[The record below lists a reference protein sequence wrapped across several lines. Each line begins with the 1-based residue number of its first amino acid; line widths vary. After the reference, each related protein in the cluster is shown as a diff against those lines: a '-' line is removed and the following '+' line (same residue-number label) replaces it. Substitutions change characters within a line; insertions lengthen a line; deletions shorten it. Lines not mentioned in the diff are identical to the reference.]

1 MEYGFI
7 LFDDNI
13 NQKEKIQKNIMSG
26 VYCIYGQQP
35 KHFEKIKDLPR
46 NIIWYSNLKKEGVW
60 RSGLKNIK
68 SKDYL
73 GISYDGLFYNFFNT
87 TDKNKIASFFAKLFN
102 HAMYS
107 YEYFWR
113 NLGLGDFKLTEADLY
128 EEIYKKF
135 MQSSFPP
142 NTDKEMRHRFS
153 LSYLEKTISP
163 VIKDV
168 YDEDKIKNNDKGKA
182 FTFILSPDYYLNKV
196 LEEDLPM
203 GKWQSISQI
212 ESNFFNQS
220 NKIKREKLVIL
231 ANQNSNT
238 KTKFLV
244 KIDNLKLNP
253 VFKENNWGALW
264 LGTRGFLLNGT
275 VIDELWLNEKE
286 FLFINKHA
294 EFDVLDVY
302 VNKDTKNIKDYFY
315 KKLFPIDKLQEDL
328 DIRKISLSFQII
340 QRLFFKAF
348 INTGYLPE
356 TRDKFPFTEN
366 MIWFKAKE
374 REILFDVAKNFVQT
388 FKCKIIEFGNGE
400 ITVSFENEKNNQID
414 KEKLVTFLIENHLI
428 VPYFLSIEQT
438 GYLNNSNHL
447 DEQSKYSF
455 NLNLIDYK
463 LKHKFIKSIGQN
475 DKYQHESYFNF
486 INHLSFIFSNDKKE
500 IAELATIVS
509 KMNFSQNDEK
519 DLDLKWFLEQ
529 TNKVISSSLSNN

>member
-7 LFDDNI
+7 LFDENI

-35 KHFEKIKDLPR
+35 KHFEKIKDLPK

-87 TDKNKIASFFAKLFN
+87 TDKNKIASSFAKLFN

-113 NLGLGDFKLTEADLY
+113 NLSLGEFKITEANLY

-142 NTDKEMRHRFS
+142 NTDKEMRYRFS
-153 LSYLEKTISP
+153 LSYLDKTVEPI
-163 VIKDV
+163 IKDIF
-168 YDEDKIKNNDKGKA
+168 DENKVEKNNDKGKA

-203 GKWQSISQI
+203 GKWQHISQI
-212 ESNFFNQS
+212 EANFFNQS
-220 NKIKREKLVIL
+220 LKLKKEKLVIL
-231 ANQNSNT
+231 SNS

-253 VFKENNWGALW
+253 VFKENNWGSLW

-302 VNKDTKNIKDYFY
+302 VNKETKNIKEYFY
-315 KKLFPIDKLQEDL
+315 KKLFPIEKLQENL
-328 DIRKISLSFQII
+328 EIRKLSLSYQII
-340 QRLFFKAF
+340 QRLFLKAF

-374 REILFDVAKNFVQT
+374 REILFEIAKNFVQI

-400 ITVSFENEKNNQID
+400 ITVSFDNEKNEQID
-414 KEKLVTFLIENHLI
+414 KQKLVEFLIENHLI
-428 VPYFLSIEQT
+428 VPYFLSINHT
-438 GYLNNSNHL
+438 DYLDNIKKIESIHINEN
-447 DEQSKYSF
+447 

-463 LKHKFIKSIGQN
+463 LKNKFIKTIGQL
-475 DKYQHESYFNF
+475 DKYQQESYFNF

-500 IAELATIVS
+500 MAELGTIIS

-519 DLDLKWFLEQ
+519 DNDLKWFLEQ
-529 TNKVISSSLSNN
+529 VNKVISSSLSNN